1 VIQAHDSGITGISW
15 GPPNDPC
22 LLMAERGESKIQQN
36 KQMTLANRRFVT
48 AGMDRM
54 VKIWRENP
62 ETQTY
67 EQAGRLSLAAA
78 AHGEAHKDWVRDVAW
93 CNNVGIMTEMIATVG
108 EDQAVR
114 IWRSEPLNPK

>member
-1 VIQAHDSGITGISW
+1 
-15 GPPNDPC
+15 
-22 LLMAERGESKIQQN
+22 
-36 KQMTLANRRFVT
+36 
-48 AGMDRM
+48 M

-67 EQAGRLSLAAA
+67 EQAGRLSLASA

-114 IWRSEPLNPK
+114 VWRSEPQSEIGATSIIVVEARMGEGVQ